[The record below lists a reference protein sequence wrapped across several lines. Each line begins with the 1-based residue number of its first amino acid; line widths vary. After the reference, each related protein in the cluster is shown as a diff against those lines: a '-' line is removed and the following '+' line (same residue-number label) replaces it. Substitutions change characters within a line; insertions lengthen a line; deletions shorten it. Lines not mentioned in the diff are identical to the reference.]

1 MPRFRPKGMLAKS
14 ASEDLFRHTLSRI
27 PTVYGKLVFFGSLR
41 DSNTD
46 GYRHHGLS
54 AAFGREEAGNAL
66 REAHKAVFR
75 EWLNSALSDKYEDL
89 TQYIA
94 SLNAPRSETARK
106 WLRSKAY
113 KPCVPF
119 SASPAETGFFIS
131 DLEALLTALSY
142 EGADAQ

>member
-14 ASEDLFRHTLSRI
+14 AAEDLFRHTLSRI

-46 GYRHHGLS
+46 SYRHHGLS
-54 AAFGREEAGNAL
+54 VAFGREDATNAL
-66 REAHKAVFR
+66 REGHQAVFR
-75 EWLNSALSDKYEDL
+75 QWLTTALSEKYDDL

-94 SLNAPRSETARK
+94 SLDAPRSETARK

-113 KPCVPF
+113 RSCVPF
-119 SASPAETGFFIS
+119 SASAAESAYFIS
-131 DLEALLTALSY
+131 DLETLLTTLSY
-142 EGADAQ
+142 EAAAAQ

>member
-41 DSNTD
+41 DGNSD
-46 GYRHHGLS
+46 SYRHHGLS
-54 AAFGREEAGNAL
+54 AAFGREEAVNAL
-66 REAHKAVFR
+66 REGHKSVFR
-75 EWLNSALSDKYEDL
+75 EWLNAALSEKYDDL
-89 TQYIA
+89 MQYIA
-94 SLNAPRSETARK
+94 SLDAPRSQTARK
-106 WLRSKAY
+106 WLQSKAY

-119 SASPAETGFFIS
+119 SATPAESAYFIS

-142 EGADAQ
+142 EAAAGR